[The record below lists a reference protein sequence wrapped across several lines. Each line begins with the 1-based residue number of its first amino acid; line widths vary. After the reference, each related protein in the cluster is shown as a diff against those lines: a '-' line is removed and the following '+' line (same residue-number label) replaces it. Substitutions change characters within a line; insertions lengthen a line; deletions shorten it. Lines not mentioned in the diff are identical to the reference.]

1 MADEIK
7 LKAPTVE
14 QQVVVNIN
22 GEDKLKSFADTLDK
36 ISNNKNLQKYWKTQQ
51 DLINATADA
60 YSNFQKKASKDNASE
75 LIKVTNALKAM
86 SGTDLSHI
94 LPDFDKIS
102 KSMAEAQKVAGN
114 IDSAFS
120 VKGFKEAF
128 DSFETLKAYGADIQ
142 KLFSHF
148 GVSSDIGE
156 LQQNVRLLE
165 GEVEKLTRKLSNAR
179 NANEELRNEFEN
191 FKVGSGFADKL
202 DELDKLK
209 AEMQNIRNEAIVT
222 FNQFLEANKI
232 DKYDWFNNDRFA
244 EYFEKLENGTLTASE
259 AIRQFK
265 TEYDYLLE
273 ESFKSN
279 GNSFGL
285 DQLQAFSTKLDSI
298 FQQVEETS
306 NKINDILSNGV
317 IAKSVQNLSE
327 DTTLSD
333 SQRSIFGNILQDEE
347 SLKSVTALFQKL
359 IDETNQTKNT
369 EVFNT
374 EQFTKL
380 ESLFTSIESSLSSI
394 KGVLVDVGD
403 GEELSPLLKTIANI
417 ESAIDNLGSSV
428 KGIGL
433 NMNIDL
439 GSDKEMEAKAQA
451 KISNAL
457 QAYQNLFEH
466 IKMSSAGG
474 SLITQKFFDFDIN
487 QFDTPMSKLQA
498 YIKFIKDMREETKKM
513 FGGHDVLFEDTDKQY
528 WTKASSAMGQVTR
541 VFNEM
546 KTTSDTN
553 PLTELFGK
561 TDLSGVIEQLNTIV
575 SKLDEISVSA
585 KEFTETFKNGLNVN
599 ASVEEIEKLT
609 NRVKELE
616 DELARVKAPTTL
628 PSEES
633 NTLSGSS
640 QVKISDNITDQII
653 KNEKKKQDAYKA
665 TTEMVMY
672 HAGIIS
678 KLNKAE
684 TNGQFYGSDRNTGY
698 FGTGHYFVDA
708 NTKHELDDNDY
719 YSSLP
724 YTSIDISKY
733 DNLFKA
739 TTDEIAN
746 ALHTFLKNLTQFT
759 QGSDLFDI
767 SELFSQF
774 QKVFGE
780 STMDMQEFDEKL
792 SYLKTYMQNSDMFDR
807 GDSVSTQFMKSL
819 GYGGVDTR
827 GTNYADTRY
836 GTVIYDLKEES
847 ILQSNIT
854 DELQKQSQMLEK
866 INYEKG
872 QVFDKSEDA
881 KIQNILDQQAKSKE
895 IEIEFNKIF
904 DSTNLNTY
912 ENELESVNQKLSE
925 NQNIIDNCNSAI
937 KLAEEDAR
945 EYARDMAEIGK
956 PIPDEKLNEIVK
968 NNKLEYQERIEEL
981 SKEQSL
987 LKDRKQEIESN
998 LDAEYKLA
1006 NAARERATATVEDRM
1021 KDAFQGAD
1029 ATTSVEKQDKLQEEI
1044 NETANDFNNATDS
1057 SERFSSKVE
1066 NDFNEIISI
1075 IKTAN
1080 QNMNDYVEKWKL
1092 LKQVGRVG
1100 DNAFSAKF
1108 QKNNGQTEDWYFTKN
1123 NSGTYDIA
1131 NKLLT
1136 TDYKNFEKIII
1147 SAENKLRDLEAQREA
1162 IISKSPNAS
1171 TDGIDKQIVYQKNY
1185 VDILDQ
1191 TAQAL
1196 RQDNET
1202 LLKGAQIEIAR
1213 NKAAQEYYLN
1223 KGTKDDIKNA
1233 SQVASEEQKRQ
1244 KFIDQTNRLL
1254 NKQQIIIDGIE
1265 KSYSKAANND
1275 LDKAVNSQSDLTEL
1289 ANKKSQ
1295 IQTLLNKLNGQ
1306 DRNSSN
1312 EKEFLQVEKLIA
1324 EYKQLAKDKLKA
1336 NNPSK
1341 QELGGQ
1347 ELDVLLANQVTQY
1360 NKLISQS
1367 EKYGDVTKEITD
1379 ELKVQRDLIAEQDKN
1394 GIYVARSKK
1403 ADGSEI
1409 TANDYY
1415 NARDNY
1421 KIDKSILGSY
1431 EDNIKAN
1438 NQFAKEQN
1446 KIYQEQIK
1454 LVRQV
1459 SAEKKKA
1466 TESERKSTVKQASKD
1481 QLEAW
1486 KQIQRIRK
1494 EIANT
1499 NNTKLIEQLEQE
1511 KKTYQE
1517 QYLTADKILKN
1528 NSDLYNSEQRLNEL
1542 KKISLKTT
1550 QQIEFSQQKQLQKQV
1565 NGYDSKLSGYH
1576 DKVSGYEALI
1586 KKFGDD
1592 GWTSPEY
1599 LDNVQRAQQ
1608 TLNLYQEAINKLKA
1622 NPDLI
1627 NKESLADVE
1636 KLKSDFEEAAL
1647 AIKNMTAAQKG
1658 YTQLG
1663 AEKAMD
1669 KISQM
1674 LKENSKMSR
1683 QAKVDIKAWYNQ
1695 IASGNPSVSLDVI
1708 LGKVEAIVRAEKE
1721 AGRGGKSMWD
1731 AIKEKAWYGVA
1742 NTIGTYFGLND
1753 IIRYGKEGIDTIR
1766 ELDAAMTEV
1775 IKVSNAT
1782 EAQYASFRNTISST
1796 AKEIGTTN
1804 KELLNSSADFL
1815 RLGYSLDQ
1823 ASDLAK
1829 NATLFVNVGDGVDIT
1844 EATEDMITAMKAF
1857 DIQAED
1863 SIKIVDDYNQI
1874 GKYILPKHIVIYGD
1888 FLILESSYN
1897 G

>member
-60 YSNFQKKASKDNASE
+60 YGNFQKKASKDNASE

-102 KSMAEAQKVAGN
+102 KGMAEAQKVAGN

-128 DSFETLKAYGADIQ
+128 DSFETLKAYGTDIQ

-156 LQQNVRLLE
+156 LQRNVRLLE
-165 GEVEKLTRKLSNAR
+165 SEVEKLTRKLSNAR

-202 DELDKLK
+202 NELDRLK
-209 AEMQNIRNEAIVT
+209 AEMQNIRNEATQT
-222 FNQFLEANKI
+222 FNQFLDVNKI
-232 DKYDWFNNDRFA
+232 DRYDWFDDDRFA
-244 EYFEKLENGTLTASE
+244 EYFKKLENGTLTASE

-285 DQLQAFSTKLDSI
+285 DQLQAFSKKLDSI

-347 SLKSVTALFQKL
+347 ALKSVTALFQKL
-359 IDETNQTKNT
+359 IDETNQTKNI

-417 ESAIDNLGSSV
+417 ESAIDNLSSSV

-433 NMNIDL
+433 NMNIDF
-439 GSDKEMEAKAQA
+439 GSDTELEAKAEA

-513 FGGHDVLFEDTDKQY
+513 FGGQDILKIDTDDKY
-528 WTKASSAMGQVTR
+528 WNRASAAMGQVRKT
-541 VFNEM
+541 FNEM
-546 KTTSDTN
+546 KASSDAN
-553 PLTELFGK
+553 PLENIFGK
-561 TDLSGVIEQLNTIV
+561 TDLTEVISQLENIV

-616 DELARVKAPTTL
+616 DELARVKAPTIATT
-628 PSEES
+628 PQES
-633 NTLSGSS
+633 DISSDISS
-640 QVKISDNITDQII
+640 QVKVSDNITDQII

-854 DELQKQSQMLEK
+854 DELQKQGQMLDK

-895 IEIEFNKIF
+895 IEAEFNKIF

-925 NQNIIDNCNSAI
+925 NKNIIDNCNSAI

-968 NNKLEYQERIEEL
+968 NNKVEYQERIEEL

-1021 KDAFQGAD
+1021 KDAFPDSSTNTKPETEGMEQVEKATEEAVQAKKDFATANEGVQSSIDGSENPLKLEAELMEQIARSAREAAD
-1029 ATTSVEKQDKLQEEI
+1029 AKKEFV
-1044 NETANDFNNATDS
+1044 NAN
-1057 SERFSSKVE
+1057 
-1066 NDFNEIISI
+1066 
-1075 IKTAN
+1075 
-1080 QNMNDYVEKWKL
+1080 
-1092 LKQVGRVG
+1092 KQVK
-1100 DNAFSAKF
+1100 DSAKGS
-1108 QKNNGQTEDWYFTKN
+1108 NNDLVGGHSEN
-1123 NSGTYDIA
+1123 AEPSGVKKYKKKGYKAHDTGNHDNEKKVS
-1131 NKLLT
+1131 NK
-1136 TDYKNFEKIII
+1136 
-1147 SAENKLRDLEAQREA
+1147 AELE
-1162 IISKSPNAS
+1162 
-1171 TDGIDKQIVYQKNY
+1171 
-1185 VDILDQ
+1185 
-1191 TAQAL
+1191 QAL
-1196 RQDNET
+1196 R
-1202 LLKGAQIEIAR
+1202 
-1213 NKAAQEYYLN
+1213 
-1223 KGTKDDIKNA
+1223 
-1233 SQVASEEQKRQ
+1233 
-1244 KFIDQTNRLL
+1244 
-1254 NKQQIIIDGIE
+1254 
-1265 KSYSKAANND
+1265 
-1275 LDKAVNSQSDLTEL
+1275 EL
-1289 ANKKSQ
+1289 
-1295 IQTLLNKLNGQ
+1295 
-1306 DRNSSN
+1306 
-1312 EKEFLQVEKLIA
+1312 
-1324 EYKQLAKDKLKA
+1324 
-1336 NNPSK
+1336 
-1341 QELGGQ
+1341 
-1347 ELDVLLANQVTQY
+1347 
-1360 NKLISQS
+1360 QS
-1367 EKYGDVTKEITD
+1367 EIIASIDESTSFVKEITD
-1379 ELKVQRDLIAEQDKN
+1379 FYDSQNDLVKTQTKVGDKN
-1394 GIYVARSKK
+1394 GGVRTYTHSYSTDKEGNTTAWTSHIDSKK
-1403 ADGSEI
+1403 YQD
-1409 TANDYY
+1409 
-1415 NARDNY
+1415 
-1421 KIDKSILGSY
+1421 
-1431 EDNIKAN
+1431 
-1438 NQFAKEQN
+1438 QN
-1446 KIYQEQIK
+1446 KIIQEQIK
-1454 LVRQV
+1454 NLQKL

-1466 TESERKSTVKQASKD
+1466 AESERKSTVNQASKD

-1499 NNTKLIEQLEQE
+1499 NNAKLIEQLEQE

-1517 QYLTADKILKN
+1517 QYLVADKILKN

-1550 QQIEFSQQKQLQKQV
+1550 QQIETSQQRQL
-1565 NGYDSKLSGYH
+1565 NGYDNKLSGYQG
-1576 DKVSGYEALI
+1576 KISGYKATI
-1586 KKFGDD
+1586 DKFGDD

-1599 LDNVQRAQQ
+1599 SDNVQRAQQ
-1608 TLNLYQEAINKLKA
+1608 ALKAYKDEVNKLKA

-1627 NKESLADVE
+1627 NKESLANVE
-1636 KLKSDFEEAAL
+1636 KLGKDFEEATL

-1669 KISQM
+1669 KISQI

-1683 QAKVDIKAWYNQ
+1683 QAKSDIKAWYDQ
-1695 IASGNPSVSLDVI
+1695 IKSGNPSASLDVI
-1708 LGKVEAIVRAEKE
+1708 LGKVEEIVRKEKE
-1721 AGRGGKSMWD
+1721 AGRGGKSMWE
-1731 AIKEKAWYGVA
+1731 AIKEKAFYSAASVV
-1742 NTIGTYFGLND
+1742 GTYFGLND
-1753 IIRYGKEGIDTIR
+1753 IIRYGKEGIDIVR
-1766 ELDAAMTEV
+1766 EFNTALTEMR
-1775 IKVSNAT
+1775 KVSDESLQSLKKYQSITFDTADAVGAT
-1782 EAQYASFRNTISST
+1782 AKQIQEST
-1796 AKEIGTTN
+1796 ADYMRLGESLDEAAESAKTANI
-1804 KELLNSSADFL
+1804 LLNVSEFDNIEDATK
-1815 RLGYSLDQ
+1815 SLVSMGQ
-1823 ASDLAK
+1823 AYKDLDK
-1829 NATLFVNVGDGVDIT
+1829 LTIVDKLNEVG
-1844 EATEDMITAMKAF
+1844 
-1857 DIQAED
+1857 
-1863 SIKIVDDYNQI
+1863 KIVAQTYSNVWCYKNI
-1874 GKYILPKHIVIYGD
+1874 AW
-1888 FLILESSYN
+1888 
-1897 G
+1897 